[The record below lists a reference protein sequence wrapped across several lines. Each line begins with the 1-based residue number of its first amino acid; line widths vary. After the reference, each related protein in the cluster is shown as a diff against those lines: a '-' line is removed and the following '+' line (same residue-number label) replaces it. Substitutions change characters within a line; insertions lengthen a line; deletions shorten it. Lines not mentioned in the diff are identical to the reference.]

1 MSPPNSLGRVMRPLG
16 IAIIALSLL
25 SGGGA
30 GAQELSTDKSLVRM
44 GVRVDAKPFAW
55 QDPASGSF
63 LGFLVDLCTDAVTRA
78 GYPFEQVP
86 ITAAERIEVLK
97 GDRGDIDVLCDPT
110 TITLSRMRAFAGLKP
125 PGSVA
130 FSPIVFVANGTY
142 MTRTDLKGVR
152 DEPPGDDPE
161 ACLAPP
167 VSEVAV
173 ASGATPAAG
182 AAVKAASLKYLRAG
196 YVVGTT
202 IGPVISTA
210 IKAGGLRLA
219 PNERVCA
226 VEKPDHVTGVAAFCG
241 GELDY
246 YFGDADI
253 IEAYV
258 ADARSQGLPCE
269 VEARPRP
276 ISYEPY
282 ALVIGGRKPE
292 FRDAFVTALYEVF
305 HHGTADDRFEGHFE
319 GRRMAPFLETLFR
332 INRIPAGAA
341 TAVAGG
347 PETGEGGNMADLDAE
362 VTPTLS
368 GMDPDKEAILTA
380 D

>member
-1 MSPPNSLGRVMRPLG
+1 MLAVVSPLAWKGIVAGFVLGFIFSLRELDTIVLIQSGNRTAMMKIYTWVHT
-16 IAIIALSLL
+16 AYEANVASLSLVL
-25 SGGGA
+25 
-30 GAQELSTDKSLVRM
+30 M

-152 DEPPGDDPE
+152 EEAPGDDPE

-167 VSEVAV
+167 VSEVDK
-173 ASGATPAAG
+173 ASAATPAAG
-182 AAVKAASLKYLRAG
+182 AAVKAASLKFLRAG

-202 IGPVISTA
+202 IGPV
-210 IKAGGLRLA
+210 
-219 PNERVCA
+219 
-226 VEKPDHVTGVAAFCG
+226 
-241 GELDY
+241 
-246 YFGDADI
+246 
-253 IEAYV
+253 
-258 ADARSQGLPCE
+258 
-269 VEARPRP
+269 
-276 ISYEPY
+276 
-282 ALVIGGRKPE
+282 
-292 FRDAFVTALYEVF
+292 
-305 HHGTADDRFEGHFE
+305 
-319 GRRMAPFLETLFR
+319 M
-332 INRIPAGAA
+332 
-341 TAVAGG
+341 
-347 PETGEGGNMADLDAE
+347 
-362 VTPTLS
+362 
-368 GMDPDKEAILTA
+368 
-380 D
+380 